1 MKKTNPPTKRKRLCG
16 APVYSSNLQLG
27 GPGIMFANGVSH
39 ACVRNDLEGVAAMLQ
54 WLSYVPE
61 RRGAPLPITRL
72 VREDPVDRD
81 VMYINDPSVLSDPR
95 FLLTGV
101 NHEVSVLSLLNS
113 D

>member
-1 MKKTNPPTKRKRLCG
+1 
-16 APVYSSNLQLG
+16 
-27 GPGIMFANGVSH
+27 MFANGVSH

-95 FLLTGV
+95 FLLTGL
-101 NHEVSVLSLLNS
+101 NNEVCTFLFGRKLTWSSRHTGNWRVGIWAV
-113 D
+113 